1 MKKNNDSI
9 QFENRGEL
17 AELLRVVGEYVKQ
30 NPKEK
35 NNKILQRFYNLIDI
49 MKWNGK
55 HHAAR
60 IRSGGFSCVLVG
72 VLTPK
77 KDFYKMQNF

>member
-35 NNKILQRFYNLIDI
+35 NNKILQRFYNLFDV
-49 MKWNGK
+49 MEMEW
-55 HHAAR
+55 
-60 IRSGGFSCVLVG
+60 
-72 VLTPK
+72 
-77 KDFYKMQNF
+77 